1 MMSKLFLYSSIKNC
15 QRLGEE
21 VILSFTEGDEQ
32 RIYLRSLRKE
42 LRKYK
47 TNVYFGGIGSGLS
60 Y

>member
-1 MMSKLFLYSSIKNC
+1 MTSNPPVVTAE
-15 QRLGEE
+15 QRR
-21 VILSFTEGDEQ
+21 EGDEQ

-42 LRKYK
+42 LKKYK